1 MNSRRIF
8 LSEKLRT
15 AGLVVPKKAIKV
27 EGGGEENKVLAK
39 EESSTRADLHQGADL
54 LSGAELLPRSS
65 LVLSAGCVVQC
76 CVQAMLQWDN
86 LVVHLNIP
94 TTRSHLHRITQCL
107 DNFAS
112 TFPTVNSP
120 R

>member
-15 AGLVVPKKAIKV
+15 AGLVVPEEAV
-27 EGGGEENKVLAK
+27 EGGEENKVLAK
-39 EESSTRADLHQGADL
+39 EKSSTRADLHQGADL
-54 LSGAELLPRSS
+54 LSRAELLPRSS
-65 LVLSAGCVVQC
+65 VVLSAGCVVQC

-94 TTRSHLHRITQCL
+94 TTRSHLYCITQCL

>member
-15 AGLVVPKKAIKV
+15 AGLVVPEEAV
-27 EGGGEENKVLAK
+27 EEGEENKVLAK
-39 EESSTRADLHQGADL
+39 DLHQRADL
-54 LSGAELLPRSS
+54 LSGAELPPRSS

-94 TTRSHLHRITQCL
+94 TTRSHLYRITQCL

>member
-1 MNSRRIF
+1 MI
-8 LSEKLRT
+8 
-15 AGLVVPKKAIKV
+15 
-27 EGGGEENKVLAK
+27 
-39 EESSTRADLHQGADL
+39 
-54 LSGAELLPRSS
+54 
-65 LVLSAGCVVQC
+65 LSAGCVVQC

>member
-15 AGLVVPKKAIKV
+15 AGLVVPEEAV
-27 EGGGEENKVLAK
+27 EEGEENKVLAK
-39 EESSTRADLHQGADL
+39 DLHQGADL
-54 LSGAELLPRSS
+54 LSRTKLLPRSN

>member
-15 AGLVVPKKAIKV
+15 AGLVVPEEAV
-27 EGGGEENKVLAK
+27 EEGEENKVLAK
-39 EESSTRADLHQGADL
+39 DLHQGADL

>member
-15 AGLVVPKKAIKV
+15 AGLVVPKKAV
-27 EGGGEENKVLAK
+27 EEGAENKVLAK

-54 LSGAELLPRSS
+54 LSRAELLPRSS

-94 TTRSHLHRITQCL
+94 TTRSHLYRITQCL

>member
-15 AGLVVPKKAIKV
+15 AGLVVPEEAV
-27 EGGGEENKVLAK
+27 EEGAENKVLAK

-54 LSGAELLPRSS
+54 LSRTKLLPRSN
-65 LVLSAGCVVQC
+65 LSAGCVVQC

-94 TTRSHLHRITQCL
+94 TTRSHLYRITQCL

>member
-15 AGLVVPKKAIKV
+15 AGLVVPKKAVKV
-27 EGGGEENKVLAK
+27 EGGWEENKVLAK
-39 EESSTRADLHQGADL
+39 EEISTRADL
-54 LSGAELLPRSS
+54 LSRAELLPRRSV
-65 LVLSAGCVVQC
+65 VLSAGCVVQC